1 MLNDDCDGHADGC
14 TNEDSDAISE
24 DCDAGG

>member
-1 MLNDDCDGHADGC
+1 MLNDDCDGHADDG

-24 DCDAGG
+24 DCNAGR